1 MSRKQVLSCLL
12 FFFMSLFLCPFSVS
26 SLSLPLLLL
35 LFSFHPLLLLF
46 FLSPYL
52 LLFPLSL
59 SPLFLRGGLPQGSLE
74 SFLVSLERFVKY
86 LYCQGSLRSSICQL
100 TTTLSTLPSYWR
112 PQASGERQDRVIALA
127 VTRNECQV
135 GPGCSRLCRNYY
147 RFQSIAPQASAQI
160 II

>member
-1 MSRKQVLSCLL
+1 MVSRKQVPTKMSRKQDLKMSRKQVLSCLL
-12 FFFMSLFLCPFSVS
+12 FMSLFLCPFSVS
-26 SLSLPLLLL
+26 SLSLSAISLSPLSLPLLLL
-35 LFSFHPLLLLF
+35 LFSFHPLLLLL

-86 LYCQGSLRSSICQL
+86 LSCQGSVKSSICQL

-112 PQASGERQDRVIALA
+112 SQASGER
-127 VTRNECQV
+127 
-135 GPGCSRLCRNYY
+135 
-147 RFQSIAPQASAQI
+147 
-160 II
+160 